1 MNDYGLL
8 EIAADMERSSDLM
21 EAAAPTSEN
30 SGVMKARGAFLVYL
44 AGVLRSWVSHP
55 QHTVVDDDDI
65 L

>member
-21 EAAAPTSEN
+21 EAAAPTSEKR
-30 SGVMKARGAFLVYL
+30 GVMRARAAFLSHL
-44 AGVLRSWVSHP
+44 AGVLRGWVP
-55 QHTVVDDDDI
+55 KQTETEDDI

>member
-8 EIAADMERSSDLM
+8 AIASAMERSACLLN
-21 EAAAPTSEN
+21 EGAPTSEN